1 MELHAPRVN
10 TFVQIPAYGIEHPL
24 SINFM
29 LDTGSAHTIISP
41 EMSSELGIQKGKP
54 TCRVTSVDCSTK
66 IDCVRL
72 KTIIW
77 FSVQSNSGEPER
89 RGLETEILAEVGKE
103 SNWGKNDSLLG
114 RDILQHFL
122 LGLCPP
128 IDSQTWILKMS
139 LTKPADEAFLHWG
152 ATLDEERWKR
162 YRMSRSSAGK
172 VIHAFSG

>member
-1 MELHAPRVN
+1 MSWRRSRERNSGGGTTMELHAPRVN

-72 KTIIW
+72 KTIIC

-114 RDILQHFL
+114 RDILQDRKSYRY
-122 LGLCPP
+122 PP
-128 IDSQTWILKMS
+128 ITTSS
-139 LTKPADEAFLHWG
+139 SPFG
-152 ATLDEERWKR
+152 
-162 YRMSRSSAGK
+162 SRSRDTVRPRARCWR
-172 VIHAFSG
+172 AMTW